1 LFSQVYFLVQK
12 TEKTIG
18 ELKSYGADYTT
29 EELLARLSKN
39 QIQIVVFVLFFILK
53 DKISI
58 SG

>member
-1 LFSQVYFLVQK
+1 LFSQVYFLVQT

-18 ELKSYGADYTT
+18 ELKSYGVNYTT